1 MENIM
6 NVLKADSEVLVAGV
20 LIIFFFILVKF
31 FTNMVIKIGM
41 SITVLYTLYFFT
53 IMDEDTKNKVRYV
66 VSDYKVNGK
75 SLDIKEYFSSL
86 NLQKSLENVKQQDI
100 SLNERLEKILN
111 DKNIDDKEI
120 EELFKI
126 KSLNNEKIEDLNKLL
141 EPMKKTVI
149 KK

>member
-66 VSDYKVNGK
+66 VSDYKVNAK

>member
-66 VSDYKVNGK
+66 VSDYKVNAK

-86 NLQKSLENVKQQDI
+86 NLQKSLENVKQQDV

>member
-66 VSDYKVNGK
+66 VSDYKVNAK

-86 NLQKSLENVKQQDI
+86 NLQKSLENVKQQDV

-141 EPMKKTVI
+141 EPMKKAVI

>member
-1 MENIM
+1 
-6 NVLKADSEVLVAGV
+6 
-20 LIIFFFILVKF
+20 
-31 FTNMVIKIGM
+31 MVIKIGM

-66 VSDYKVNGK
+66 VSDYKVNAK